1 MKVLHL
7 ISGGDDGGAK
17 THVINLLKELSKY
30 EDITLVC
37 LLNENFAKEAK
48 EAGIHVVILKQEKR
62 YNLQIVNQL
71 SEMLKDGYNLLH
83 CHGARANFVG
93 MFIKK
98 KHKIPMVS
106 TIHSDYR
113 LDFDNNFYKKMVYTP
128 LNYIS
133 LKRMDYFIA
142 ITNQFKR
149 MLVGRGFKE
158 DKIYVAYNG
167 IAIEEK
173 PYRVSREEF
182 LKRYGLVYDSKTT
195 YIGIV
200 TRLHPVKGIPVFLK
214 AAAKVLQKKSD
225 IAFLIAGYG
234 DKKHT
239 EKYKDFVKNKGLD
252 QSIHFLGF
260 VSDIDNFHGAIDIN
274 VLTSHSESFPYA
286 LLEGGL
292 HRKATISSAVGGIP
306 EMVEHGESG
315 LLFEDNNHE
324 ALADDMERLTDN
336 EALRIT
342 LGNGLHK
349 RIEEHFS
356 NEKMALMHIN
366 IYKNILKKS
375 HNRRPVQ

>member
-1 MKVLHL
+1 MKILHL

-17 THVINLLKELSKY
+17 THVITLLKELSKY

-37 LLNENFAKEAK
+37 MLEENFAKEAK
-48 EAGIHVVILKQEKR
+48 KAGIHVVVLKQEKR

-71 SEMLKDGYNLLH
+71 VEMLKDGYNLLH
-83 CHGARANFVG
+83 CHGARANFLG

-98 KHKIPMVS
+98 KYKIPMVS

-113 LDFDNNFYKKMVYTP
+113 SDFDNNFYKKMVYTP
-128 LNYIS
+128 LNYMS

-149 MLVGRGFKE
+149 MLVERRFKE

-167 IAIEEK
+167 IAVEEK
-173 PYRVSREEF
+173 PSTVSREEF
-182 LKRYGLVYDSKTT
+182 LKKYGLTYDPKTT

-214 AAAKVLQKKSD
+214 AAAKVLQKKTD
-225 IAFLIAGYG
+225 IRFLIAGYG
-234 DKKHT
+234 DEKHT
-239 EKYKDFVKNKGLD
+239 EKYKDFVKSKGLEE
-252 QSIHFLGF
+252 SIRFLGF
-260 VSDIDNFHGAIDIN
+260 VSNIDNFHGAIDIN
-274 VLTSHSESFPYA
+274 VLTSRSESFPYA

-306 EMVEHGESG
+306 EMIEHGESG

-324 ALADDMERLTDN
+324 ALADDVEKLADN
-336 EALRIT
+336 EALRRK
-342 LGNGLHK
+342 LGDGLYK
-349 RIEEHFS
+349 RIEDHFS
-356 NEKMALMHIN
+356 DKKMALMHID
-366 IYKNILKKS
+366 IYKDILQRS
-375 HNRRPVQ
+375 